1 MEAHNRDLYL
11 YQRLNA
17 RVLGVSMDDPNTNK
31 HFAKSLD
38 LQFPLISNVLPWM
51 GMKYGA
57 FSHTPP
63 FRPDGTPSWF
73 GRRTVVID
81 KNSIVLY
88 IKDGSPDNQEILMF
102 LLKLE
107 KEFRGKK

>member
-11 YQRLNA
+11 YKRLNA
-17 RVLGVSMDDPNTNK
+17 QVLGVSMDDPVTNQ
-31 HFAKSLD
+31 HFAKSMD

-51 GMKYGA
+51 GIKYGA
-57 FSHTPP
+57 YSPTPP
-63 FRPDGTPSWF
+63 FRPDGTSNWF
-73 GRRTVVID
+73 GRRTVIID
-81 KNSIVLY
+81 KNGIVRY

-107 KEFRGKK
+107 KEFREKK

>member
-17 RVLGVSMDDPNTNK
+17 QVLGVSMDDPVTNK

-51 GMKYGA
+51 GTKYGA
-57 FSHTPP
+57 YSSTPP
-63 FRPDGTPSWF
+63 FRPDGTSNWF
-73 GRRTVVID
+73 GRRTVIID
-81 KNSIVLY
+81 KNSIVRY
-88 IKDGSPDNQEILMF
+88 IKDGSPDNQEILLF